1 VTAAAPDPQPGAGRD
16 AELAIALA
24 AVRRRIADACAQAGR
39 DPSTVTLV
47 AVTKTRPAADV
58 LALLRLGVRDLG
70 ENRDQEAA
78 AKVAAVDA
86 ALAAGVTG
94 PPGSGPPGSSSP
106 GGRPPDSDPGGR
118 PPDSH
123 PGGSGASAG
132 VADRGRWHLV
142 GQLQTNKVRSV
153 AHWADVVE
161 SVDRLRLVTALDD
174 AAAAA
179 GRVLDCLVQVDLAAV
194 DPDSDSRPGTG
205 RSPGASGAGRG
216 GASPAS
222 VPELAAAIA
231 AAGSLRLRGVMAV
244 APLGVEPTS
253 AFAALARV
261 AAGVRSEHPDA
272 DVVSAGMSGDLEAAV
287 AAGATQVRIGSS
299 LLGSRPP
306 LH

>member
-1 VTAAAPDPQPGAGRD
+1 MTAAVPDPQQAAGRD
-16 AELAIALA
+16 AELAVALA
-24 AVRRRIADACAQAGR
+24 TVQRRIADACTQAGR

-47 AVTKTRPAADV
+47 AVTKTRPATDV

-86 ALAAGVTG
+86 ALAAGVAG
-94 PPGSGPPGSSSP
+94 PPVGRP
-106 GGRPPDSDPGGR
+106 GGGAPGR
-118 PPDSH
+118 
-123 PGGSGASAG
+123 

-142 GQLQTNKVRSV
+142 GQLQTNKARSV

-161 SVDRLRLVTALDD
+161 SVDRLRLVTALDA

-194 DPDSDSRPGTG
+194 DPDSRPGTG
-205 RSPGASGAGRG
+205 GPPGAGGAGRG
-216 GASPAS
+216 GASPAA

-244 APLGVEPTS
+244 APLGVEPAS

-287 AAGATQVRIGSS
+287 AAGATQVRIGSA